1 MLHWA
6 SGLGLK
12 IGFICVSSSI
22 FVGRGCGQVYAMSSL
37 GITNCSTAAPSLERY
52 PAWRDTKTWRK
63 GQITFRL
70 IKEKSKFGFKYI

>member
-22 FVGRGCGQVYAMSSL
+22 FVGRGCGRVYAMSRL
-37 GITNCSTAAPSLERY
+37 GITNCCAQLGEIPTLERY
-52 PAWRDTKTWRK
+52 QDMA
-63 GQITFRL
+63 
-70 IKEKSKFGFKYI
+70 